1 MRTPEEN
8 PEGYDGWA
16 PTHAVAGLK
25 GHYLLVHGSADDN
38 VHVQN
43 TMELV
48 RELVDSGKDFDYFV
62 YPDKNHGIGGRSTR
76 LHLFNMMTEF
86 VLENL

>member
-1 MRTPEEN
+1 
-8 PEGYDGWA
+8 
-16 PTHAVAGLK
+16 
-25 GHYLLVHGSADDN
+25 
-38 VHVQN
+38 
-43 TMELV
+43 MELV